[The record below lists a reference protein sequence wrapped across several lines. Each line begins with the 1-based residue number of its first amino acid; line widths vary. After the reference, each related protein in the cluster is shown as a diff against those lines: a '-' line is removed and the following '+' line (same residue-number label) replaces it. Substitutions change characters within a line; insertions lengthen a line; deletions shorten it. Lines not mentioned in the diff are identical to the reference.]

1 LKKYLSLLNKP
12 TWILRIFSFK
22 KVPMIFYTRP
32 WIQDLS
38 LSKIEVVIPLNRKT
52 KNHLNSMYFGALCV
66 GADVA
71 GGFLALSIIQNK
83 KKDVS
88 IIFKDFKAEFLK
100 RPEDNV
106 HFYCE
111 DGQIINVAI
120 DKAIS
125 TSERCNVPITI
136 KAMVPI
142 IDLEPVAIFSLTL
155 SLKSK

>member
-1 LKKYLSLLNKP
+1 MKKYLSLLNKP

-22 KVPMIFYTRP
+22 KVPMIFYTKP
-32 WIQDLS
+32 WIQSLS
-38 LSKIEVVIPLNRKT
+38 LNRIEVVVPLNRKT

-83 KKDVS
+83 KKNVS

-100 RPEDNV
+100 RPENNV

-111 DGQIINVAI
+111 DGQIINEAI
-120 DKAIS
+120 DQAIS
-125 TSERCNVPITI
+125 TSKRCNVSIAI
-136 KAMVPI
+136 NAKVPI
-142 IDLEPVAIFSLTL
+142 IDLDPVAKFSLTL